1 MDRFKYSAHLQ
12 IIESTNTKA
21 ELLKFM
27 SEYSTF
33 KHLNRFVIT
42 RSRETFT
49 PQFIHRSKAQQIAGV
64 LAYDLFY
71 KAKQKYLSLG
81 YKIED
86 LPKYAQQPTMSIN
99 IDETIKNI
107 EDLPCTQ
114 HNK

>member
-1 MDRFKYSAHLQ
+1 MGRFKYAIYVQ
-12 IIESTNTKA
+12 VIESTNTKA
-21 ELLKFM
+21 ELLKLM
-27 SEYSTF
+27 SKYSTF
-33 KHLNRFVIT
+33 KCLNRFVIT
-42 RSRETFT
+42 RSRKTFT
-49 PQFIHRSKAQQIAGV
+49 PQFIHRSKEQPIAGV

-107 EDLPCTQ
+107 EDSPCIQ
-114 HNK
+114 